1 VGGLPT
7 GEGLPRHGGI
17 DGQSIEQFEEE
28 VEHNLYRRW
37 NRLASGSAVPPPVRR
52 VDIPKD
58 EKSTRP
64 LGIPTGGARIAQMVA
79 NRYLEPILEPLFPG
93 DSYG

>member
-1 VGGLPT
+1 MDKTTPCSLATHEVWEADQRVKANRGTAGV
-7 GEGLPRHGGI
+7 E
-17 DGQSIEQFEEE
+17 GQSIEQ
-28 VEHNLYRRW
+28 VERAGTTNLYLRW

-64 LGIPTGGARIAQMVA
+64 LGIPTDGARIAQMVA
-79 NRYLEPILEPLFPG
+79 N
-93 DSYG
+93 